1 MAALC
6 RGKTTINNYLES
18 DDTSHMIAALK
29 TLGVIFK
36 RTENSLIVE
45 GVNHK
50 FPAPEAKLFLG
61 NAGTAFRPLTAVLS
75 MMGGHYEISGI
86 ARMHE
91 RPIKDLVNA
100 LEQIGAKISYLGASG
115 FPPIKISSSNIA
127 YKSPIKINGAV
138 SSQFLTALLMACPLA
153 NQDITIE
160 VDGDL
165 ISKPYINITLKLLE
179 RFGIHYK
186 NSNWQSF
193 KLNHDSNYK
202 SLGEISVE
210 GDASSASYFFA
221 AAAILGSI
229 EVSGINKNSIQ
240 GDLNF
245 LKVINKMGA
254 SIEYHENSVK
264 VTRKDRLK
272 GLDIDCKEIP
282 DAAMTLAVMA
292 IFAKGK
298 TVLRNIGSWRV
309 KETDRI
315 HAMESELKKL
325 GAHVSS
331 TIDSISISPPSV
343 ISNNV
348 VINTYDD
355 HRMAMCFALVTL
367 ANKTVTINDPGCVNK
382 TYPNFFQ
389 DFKTVT
395 S

>member
-6 RGKTTINNYLES
+6 KGQTTINNYLKS
-18 DDTSHMIAALK
+18 DDTSHMISALK
-29 TLGVIFK
+29 TLGVIFRSTK
-36 RTENSLIVE
+36 NSLIIE

-50 FPAPEAKLFLG
+50 FPVSEAKLFLG
-61 NAGTAFRPLTAVLS
+61 NAGTALRPLTAVLS
-75 MMGGHYEISGI
+75 LMGGNYEISGI

-91 RPIKDLVNA
+91 RPIEDLINA
-100 LEQIGAKISYLGASG
+100 LEQIGATINYLGASG
-115 FPPIKISSSNIA
+115 FPPIKILPGNIS
-127 YKSPIKINGAV
+127 YKSPIKINGTV

-153 NQDITIE
+153 NQDLTIE

-165 ISKPYINITLKLLE
+165 ISKPYIDITLKLLE

-193 KLNHDSNYK
+193 ELNNNSNYK
-202 SLGEISVE
+202 SSGEISVE

-221 AAAILGSI
+221 AAAVLGNI
-229 EVSGINKNSIQ
+229 EVSGINATSIQ

-254 SIEYHENSVK
+254 NIEYLENSVK
-264 VTRKDRLK
+264 VTRKDKLK

-298 TVLRNIGSWRV
+298 TELRNIGSWRV

-315 HAMESELKKL
+315 HAMETELKKL
-325 GAHVSS
+325 GAHVTS
-331 TIDSISISPPSV
+331 TIDSISISPPSI

-348 VINTYDD
+348 VIDTYND
-355 HRMAMCFALVTL
+355 HRMAMCFSLVTL
-367 ANKTVTINDPGCVNK
+367 ANKTVTINEPECVNK
-382 TYPNFFQ
+382 TYPEFFK
-389 DFKTVT
+389 DFEAVT

>member
-1 MAALC
+1 
-6 RGKTTINNYLES
+6 
-18 DDTSHMIAALK
+18 
-29 TLGVIFK
+29 
-36 RTENSLIVE
+36 
-45 GVNHK
+45 
-50 FPAPEAKLFLG
+50 
-61 NAGTAFRPLTAVLS
+61 
-75 MMGGHYEISGI
+75 
-86 ARMHE
+86 
-91 RPIKDLVNA
+91 
-100 LEQIGAKISYLGASG
+100 
-115 FPPIKISSSNIA
+115 
-127 YKSPIKINGAV
+127 
-138 SSQFLTALLMACPLA
+138 
-153 NQDITIE
+153 
-160 VDGDL
+160 
-165 ISKPYINITLKLLE
+165 
-179 RFGIHYK
+179 
-186 NSNWQSF
+186 
-193 KLNHDSNYK
+193 
-202 SLGEISVE
+202 
-210 GDASSASYFFA
+210 
-221 AAAILGSI
+221 
-229 EVSGINKNSIQ
+229 
-240 GDLNF
+240 
-245 LKVINKMGA
+245 MGA

>member
-115 FPPIKISSSNIA
+115 FPPIKISPSNIA
-127 YKSPIKINGAV
+127 YKSPIKINGTV

-165 ISKPYINITLKLLE
+165 ISKPYIDVTLKLLE
-179 RFGIHYK
+179 QFGIYYK

-193 KLNHDSNYK
+193 ELNHASRYK
-202 SLGEISVE
+202 TPGEFLVE

-221 AAAILGSI
+221 AAAILGNI
-229 EVSGINKNSIQ
+229 EVKGINEASIQ

-245 LKVINKMGA
+245 LKVISNMGA
-254 SIEYHENSVK
+254 GIEYLENSVK
-264 VTRKDRLK
+264 VTQQDNLK
-272 GLDIDCKEIP
+272 GLDVDCKEIP

-298 TVLRNIGSWRV
+298 TILRNIGSWRV

-315 HAMESELKKL
+315 HAMETELKKL
-325 GAHVSS
+325 GAHVTS
-331 TIDSISISPPSV
+331 TTDSISIIPPST
-343 ISNNV
+343 INNNV
-348 VINTYDD
+348 VIDTYDD
-355 HRMAMCFALVTL
+355 HRMAMCFSLVAL
-367 ANKTVTINDPGCVNK
+367 ANKTVIINDPECVNK
-382 TYPNFFQ
+382 TYPEFFK
-389 DFKTVT
+389 DFEAIT